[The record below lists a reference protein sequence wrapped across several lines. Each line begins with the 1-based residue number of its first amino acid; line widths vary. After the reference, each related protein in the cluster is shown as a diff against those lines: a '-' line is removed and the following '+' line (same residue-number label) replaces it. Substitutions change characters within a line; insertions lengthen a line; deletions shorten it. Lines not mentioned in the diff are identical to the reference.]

1 MSEQKQIEEWYEI
14 IKYFTKDSEEFF
26 DTNAMIKYIYSYY
39 KWALSSLLNKE
50 YTDTYNENAEAWIYN
65 LTLLA
70 SAKTCKKLS
79 EELSLKYIHINVEKI
94 NSLLTRTQLSE
105 DALIANNND
114 LIQSFFDTETMLS
127 NLTYKDD
134 PIETFQRFLKNN
146 HMILKKVNSANH
158 LFEFT
163 FKDEKLKK
171 NGKYECNTIFE
182 FLEYCSSLLLE
193 QVNTELLADI
203 KYSPDVIKTIPHES
217 FDFNIADK
225 LKNHDLF
232 LYLDS
237 IEYIRLNFAL
247 EDLYLLLYYDEIDDF
262 KNKALMEQL

>member
-26 DTNAMIKYIYSYY
+26 DTDAMIKYIYSYY
-39 KWALSSLLNKE
+39 KWALSNLLDKE
-50 YTDTYNENAEAWIYN
+50 YADKDNENAEDRIYN

-70 SAKTCKKLS
+70 SAKSCKKLS
-79 EELSLKYIHINVEKI
+79 EELSLKYIHINVAKI
-94 NSLLTRTQLSE
+94 NSLLTKTQLSE
-105 DALIANNND
+105 DAIIANNND
-114 LIQSFFDTETMLS
+114 LIQSFFDTEIMLS
-127 NLTYKDD
+127 NLTYKDN

-146 HMILKKVNSANH
+146 NMIFKKKNSSNY

-163 FKDEKLKK
+163 FQDKKLKK
-171 NGKYECNTIFE
+171 NSYECNTIYE
-182 FLEYCSSLLLE
+182 FLDYCSSFLLE
-193 QVNTELLADI
+193 KVNKELLADI
-203 KYSPDVIKTIPHES
+203 KYSPDIIKTIPHES
-217 FDFNIADK
+217 FDFSVADK

-232 LYLDS
+232 LYLDN
-237 IEYIRLNFAL
+237 IEYIRMNFAL